1 MLNSIVHGD
10 AMELIKELQDESI
23 DLVVTDPPY
32 NIGGGNKRTKVGNKL
47 VSNKEAWGKWDIFG
61 VDEYDIFIFNILEE
75 CYRVLK
81 DGGSLYFFTAREMNG
96 YFCNYATRKVG
107 FHYNNSIAMV
117 KSNPLPSFS
126 KSNYRNA
133 FELAFFVSKGKPS
146 ALNFL
151 SQKRMHNVYYHQIGS
166 TKETKHPTEKPVNLF
181 KKLILVS
188 SNEEDV
194 VLDPFM
200 GSGTTAIASMQTNRN
215 YIGFEMDDEY
225 IEEINKRIK
234 KEESKMNQTSLF

>member
-1 MLNSIVHGD
+1 
-10 AMELIKELQDESI
+10 
-23 DLVVTDPPY
+23 
-32 NIGGGNKRTKVGNKL
+32 
-47 VSNKEAWGKWDIFG
+47 
-61 VDEYDIFIFNILEE
+61 
-75 CYRVLK
+75 
-81 DGGSLYFFTAREMNG
+81 MNG

-117 KSNPLPSFS
+117 KSNPLPSFA

-181 KKLILVS
+181 KKLILLS
-188 SNEEDV
+188 SNEEDF

>member
-1 MLNSIVHGD
+1 
-10 AMELIKELQDESI
+10 
-23 DLVVTDPPY
+23 
-32 NIGGGNKRTKVGNKL
+32 
-47 VSNKEAWGKWDIFG
+47 
-61 VDEYDIFIFNILEE
+61 
-75 CYRVLK
+75 
-81 DGGSLYFFTAREMNG
+81 
-96 YFCNYATRKVG
+96 
-107 FHYNNSIAMV
+107 
-117 KSNPLPSFS
+117 
-126 KSNYRNA
+126 
-133 FELAFFVSKGKPS
+133 
-146 ALNFL
+146 
-151 SQKRMHNVYYHQIGS
+151 MHNVYYHQIGS

-188 SNEEDV
+188 SNEGDV